1 MTTGDED
8 GRRLLFASC
17 LHVST
22 ESTCLVE
29 DAQKAC
35 GPARTDGTQG
45 QEGSPGPGAG
55 ALRQPKDPI
64 PQACSRLRPPGPR
77 PPGC

>member
-8 GRRLLFASC
+8 GRRLLSTSC
-17 LHVST
+17 LHVSR

-29 DAQKAC
+29 DAQQAC
-35 GPARTDGTQG
+35 GPARTDGMQG

-55 ALRQPKDPI
+55 ALTQPEDPI
-64 PQACSRLRPPGPR
+64 HKACSRQR